1 MGPFLWK
8 QTVEVTG
15 PTGVESKILAFSTD
29 NENCQS

>member
-15 PTGVESKILAFSTD
+15 PTGVESKILAD

>member
-8 QTVEVTG
+8 QTVELTG
-15 PTGVESKILAFSTD
+15 PTGVERKILAVSID